1 MAFTVEY
8 LDIVVTHDIPKLDNA
23 IKKQIQIAIESKLTR
38 EPRIFGKPLRYS
50 KKGSWSLHVG
60 HYRVIY
66 TVNNLVVLITAIR
79 HRKDVY
85 EK

>member
-8 LDIVVTHDIPKLDNA
+8 LLVVVERDIPKLDKA
-23 IKKQIQIAIESKLTR
+23 IKDQIQASIELKLTH

-50 KKGSWSLHVG
+50 KKGSWTLRIG

-66 TVNNLVVLITAIR
+66 TVDEQVVLVSAIG

-85 EK
+85 ER

>member
-8 LDIVVTHDIPKLDNA
+8 LSVVIEHDIPKLDKA
-23 IKKQIQIAIESKLTR
+23 IKEQIQASIERKLTH

-66 TVNNLVVLITAIR
+66 TVSNVVVLISAIR

-85 EK
+85 GR